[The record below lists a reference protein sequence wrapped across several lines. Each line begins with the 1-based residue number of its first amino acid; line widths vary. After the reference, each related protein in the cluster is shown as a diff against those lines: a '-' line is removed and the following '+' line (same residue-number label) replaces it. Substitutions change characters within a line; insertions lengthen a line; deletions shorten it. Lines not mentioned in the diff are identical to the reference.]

1 MKSLIITKAT
11 EDWGFHFSA
20 TEEQARQILNARIG
34 DRIVLTKDREFVVVH
49 DDFME
54 HWMKQG
60 EHTTFESLDID
71 DVKSKIREMLLQGA
85 WEQD

>member
-1 MKSLIITKAT
+1 MKLPIMTKAT
-11 EDWGFHFSA
+11 EGWDFHFFA

-34 DRIVLTKDREFVVVH
+34 DRIVLTNDREFVVVH

-60 EHTTFESLDID
+60 EQTTYESLVID
-71 DVKSKIREMLLQGA
+71 DVKSKIREMLLQRN
-85 WEQD
+85 WEQE